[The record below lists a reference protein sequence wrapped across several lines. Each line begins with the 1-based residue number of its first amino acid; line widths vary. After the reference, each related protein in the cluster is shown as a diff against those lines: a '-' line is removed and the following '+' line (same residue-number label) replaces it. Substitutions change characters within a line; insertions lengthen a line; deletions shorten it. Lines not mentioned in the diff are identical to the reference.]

1 MQKNN
6 QYAVIVEHFISI
18 ITEGERPEQPLHV
31 ILSKAVKQRLRVAV
45 SLRVATSSHIASDS
59 RFASPHVNATL
70 IKPRRKPE

>member
-1 MQKNN
+1 MIIE
-6 QYAVIVEHFISI
+6 QYFISI

-31 ILSKAVKQRLRVAV
+31 ILSKAIKQRLRVAV

-70 IKPRRKPE
+70 IVPRPKPE